1 MDVST
6 TLIGI
11 AWAAI
16 FVMLAAGAVRGVVRL
31 YLERPRLPF
40 FAMLERRGLS
50 YAEVELAVGAEGLA
64 LAMRRCGECG
74 GRWDCG
80 ARPIACPNEPVF
92 SAAASRKTA
101 ALKA

>member
-1 MDVST
+1 MDVAT

-16 FVMLAAGAVRGVVRL
+16 LVMLAAGAVRGVVSL

-50 YAEVELAVGAEGLA
+50 YAQLERAVGAEGLA
-64 LAMRRCGECG
+64 LAMRRCGECD

-80 ARPIACPNEPVF
+80 ERPIACPNQPLF

-101 ALKA
+101 APKA